1 MPLVST
7 ATSVGQ
13 QHNNSTDNNSVTPLA
28 NLHSQVWSVLI
39 FSLSFC
45 CCFFNNLVVVHRP
58 THFRRLF
65 QPCHIIPWQDPSDY
79 RFSAFFFTHSHGHVQ
94 SVGHRGFSLHFSFV
108 FLFFFVLRGR
118 LYRWWTF
125 PTQHENFASMQ
136 KKKNRLKG
144 RRDTQSTETLKEFS
158 FVFFFFFFCSFFRR
172 EIKWNL
178 LKEEEEE

>member
-1 MPLVST
+1 MFFFFFFFFFFFNLFWFFLFVFPGTNDEEEVDVELPPPMPLVST

-136 KKKNRLKG
+136 KKKK
-144 RRDTQSTETLKEFS
+144 
-158 FVFFFFFFCSFFRR
+158 
-172 EIKWNL
+172 
-178 LKEEEEE
+178 